1 MSESDIIFLKEGG
14 EKRFGKDRVKI
25 KEDYVRF
32 LNKTGGVVQI
42 NIKAPREKLIN
53 AYEFFS
59 GLNDMESLG
68 MDIANSGDRWNHY
81 FRGISDLTEDES
93 GSGYKFQVTLQ
104 IRDGA
109 PRSSIH

>member
-1 MSESDIIFLKEGG
+1 MSESNVVFKKLGG
-14 EKRFGKDRVKI
+14 EKRFGKDKVKI
-25 KEDYVRF
+25 REDYVRF

-42 NIKAPREKLIN
+42 NIKAPREELID

-59 GLNDMESLG
+59 KINDMESLG

-81 FRGISDLTEDES
+81 FRGVTDLTEDES

-104 IRDGA
+104 IRDAA
-109 PRSSIH
+109 PQSHVR